1 MSIAPIKKP
10 VIFSPSQAVKKEAPR
25 EQKPSSNQ
33 NILPVII
40 YNHSTVPDKN
50 REFLAKFWEEQGD
63 LHISNGEYKDALI
76 CYSNSIKFNPTNS
89 ITLLKKARILI
100 KLGLANDAL
109 EFCTRAIKLSS
120 NLTEAFCV
128 KADIYL
134 RHNLPSLAA
143 KYYKKALRHDPKSI
157 EGLNSMGKT
166 LVKLGKLA
174 QAEKYFLKA
183 YQIEPNDESLFQIAE
198 VNRMKG
204 NYKVSIQYYKRIKP
218 GSLFFEKAQEGERKT
233 FQQLASIINRYGKTL
248 NPDYSY

>member
-1 MSIAPIKKP
+1 
-10 VIFSPSQAVKKEAPR
+10 
-25 EQKPSSNQ
+25 
-33 NILPVII
+33 
-40 YNHSTVPDKN
+40 
-50 REFLAKFWEEQGD
+50 
-63 LHISNGEYKDALI
+63 
-76 CYSNSIKFNPTNS
+76 
-89 ITLLKKARILI
+89 
-100 KLGLANDAL
+100 
-109 EFCTRAIKLSS
+109 
-120 NLTEAFCV
+120 
-128 KADIYL
+128 
-134 RHNLPSLAA
+134 
-143 KYYKKALRHDPKSI
+143 
-157 EGLNSMGKT
+157 MGKT